1 MELLNINLLFNFL
14 SQRVKKH
21 CTDPST
27 KLAFCP
33 HIHVSFTRLLLLLLL
48 LLLSNKSLLT
58 YMKIYGLD
66 VIFRELENQLVDFLN
81 YKD

>member
-1 MELLNINLLFNFL
+1 MELLNINLLFNSL

-33 HIHVSFTRLLLLLLL
+33 HIHVSFTRLLLL